1 MSTCHRHSDTNASND
16 NVAATDGRFPDETTP
31 VRHRRF
37 QRPFVD
43 PDEVTQVLV
52 GVRGPPLLGFAR
64 WVRHEQLRSAR

>member
-1 MSTCHRHSDTNASND
+1 MSTRHRHSDTNASND

-31 VRHRRF
+31 VRTRRF

-52 GVRGPPLLGFAR
+52 GVRGR
-64 WVRHEQLRSAR
+64 RSSGSCDGNVMSS